1 MKNQNKLLKII
12 ISALFLSL
20 AYVLPFLTGQIQ
32 QIGSMLCPMHIPV
45 LICGFVCGPMWGLV
59 VGFTAPLLRSLTLG
73 MPTLFPSAVCMAFE
87 LATYGAVAGLMYKLF
102 PKKKPYIYGSLL
114 ISMITGRIVFGASMY
129 VSIGISGGKYT
140 LSAFLA
146 GAVVD
151 AIPGIILQIILIPI
165 LVMVLDNPKI
175 LDLKKK

>member
-1 MKNQNKLLKII
+1 M
-12 ISALFLSL
+12 SL

-45 LICGFVCGPMWGLV
+45 MLCGFICGWKWGLL
-59 VGFTAPLLRSLTLG
+59 VGLVAPILRSLTLG
-73 MPTLFPSAVCMAFE
+73 MPMFFPMAICMAFE